1 MRTLKFT
8 HEQIEQLKEA
18 LKIAEISMFEQ
29 ADRFAKMGL
38 EGIQKMTFEKSNEI
52 YDLRAGINNGEFDD

>member
-18 LKIAEISMFEQ
+18 LKIAESLMFEQ
-29 ADRFAKMGL
+29 AERFAKLGTKD
-38 EGIQKMTFEKSNEI
+38 IQKMIFDKSNSI
-52 YDLRAGINNGEFDD
+52 YDLRTGIDNGEFDD

>member
-18 LKIAEISMFEQ
+18 LKVTESLMFEQ
-29 ADRFAKMGL
+29 AERFAKSGMRD
-38 EGIQKMTFEKSNEI
+38 IQKMIFDKSNAI
-52 YDLRAGINNGEFDD
+52 YDLRTGIDNGEFDD

>member
-18 LKIAEISMFEQ
+18 LKVTESLMFEQ

-38 EGIQKMTFEKSNEI
+38 KDIQKMIFEKSNEI
-52 YDLRAGINNGEFDD
+52 YDLRAGINNGDFDD